1 MIKLLAGMCNLMSN
15 KKYLKY
21 LCKLH
26 LKLTKKHELFKLRGF
41 LQMKQN
47 KMYLVVLMVLIMV
60 LITACGGNSED
71 PSKDV
76 EDEQVYVLQAGHS
89 LPENHPY
96 ELGFQQMAANV
107 KERTNGRV
115 IIETFPSSQIG
126 AERELTEALT
136 FGTVD
141 LVVSSTAPITNFVP
155 DLGVL
160 DLPFLF
166 DNREAAV
173 KVLESEIGDQL
184 LAQLGDQGIIGLS
197 WGENGFRHIT
207 NSIRPIHSPED
218 LKGIK
223 IRTQENAIHLAAFEA
238 LGAQPT
244 PMAWTEALTA
254 FQQGVVDAQENPA
267 IVADQFNLFEAN
279 QKYMSLTGHV
289 YSVAIYMMSQETYN
303 NLPEDLREIVLDE
316 GRKVGGYER
325 DLIIEMEKES
335 LNNLRAQGMEIL
347 EDVDIEPFRAAIAT
361 VYSDYNNQELLKSIL
376 DAQ

>member
-1 MIKLLAGMCNLMSN
+1 MQ
-15 KKYLKY
+15 KKRL
-21 LCKLH
+21 
-26 LKLTKKHELFKLRGF
+26 
-41 LQMKQN
+41 
-47 KMYLVVLMVLIMV
+47 YLVVLMVAV
-60 LITACGGNSED
+60 LIFVTACGGNSSD
-71 PSKDV
+71 STKDAD
-76 EDEQVYVLQAGHS
+76 DEKVYVLQAGHS

-96 ELGFQQMAANV
+96 ELGFQQMAENV

-126 AERELTEALT
+126 AERELTEALS

-166 DNREAAV
+166 ENRDAAV

-223 IRTQENAIHLAAFEA
+223 IRTQENDFHLAAFEA

-279 QKYMSLTGHV
+279 QKFMSLTGHV
-289 YSVAIYMMSQETYN
+289 YSVAIYMMSQETYDK
-303 NLPEDLREIVLDE
+303 LPEDLREIVLDE

-325 DLIIEMEKES
+325 ELIIEMEKES

-347 EDVDIEPFRAAIAT
+347 EEVDIEPFRNAIT
-361 VYSDYNNQELLKSIL
+361 SVYARYNNQELLNNIL